1 MTGTTLALILVS
13 VTLSACAQVLFKLGV
28 APVPGQ
34 AVLPG
39 ASLIGTVLGI
49 LLRPGVLGGL
59 ALYGIGTVIWLR
71 ALAQTE
77 LSQAYPFVGLGFV
90 MTAALG
96 YLLFNEAIGPTRLIG
111 IALVIA
117 GVVLVGRS

>member
-1 MTGTTLALILVS
+1 MTYGTLALILFS

-28 APVPGQ
+28 APVPGP
-34 AVLPG
+34 VGNP
-39 ASLIGTVLGI
+39 SLIGAVIGT

-59 ALYGIGTVIWLR
+59 ALYGIGTVVWLR

-90 MTAALG
+90 MTAMLG
-96 YLLFNEAIGPTRLIG
+96 HLVFNEALGPTRLIG

>member
-1 MTGTTLALILVS
+1 MTGGTLALILVS

-34 AVLPG
+34 AVTGSSSLAG
-39 ASLIGTVLGI
+39 AVIAT

-59 ALYGIGTVIWLR
+59 ALYGIGTVIWLH

-96 YLLFNEAIGPTRLIG
+96 YLVFNEALGPSRLVG

>member
-1 MTGTTLALILVS
+1 MTSGTLALIFLS
-13 VTLSACAQVLFKLGV
+13 VTLSACAQVLFKFGV
-28 APVPGQ
+28 APVPGS
-34 AVLPG
+34 VGNP
-39 ASLIGTVLGI
+39 SLIGAVIAT

-59 ALYGIGTVIWLR
+59 ALYGIGTVVWLR
-71 ALAQTE
+71 ALAQVE

-90 MTAALG
+90 MTAVLG
-96 YLLFNEAIGPTRLIG
+96 SLVFNEALGPTRLVG

>member
-1 MTGTTLALILVS
+1 MTGGTLTLILIS
-13 VTLSACAQVLFKLGV
+13 VALSACAQVLFKLGV

-34 AVLPG
+34 DAAIG
-39 ASLIGTVLGI
+39 TSLIGAVVATLF
-49 LLRPGVLGGL
+49 RPGVLGGL
-59 ALYGIGTVIWLR
+59 ALYGIGTVVWLR

-96 YLLFNEAIGPTRLIG
+96 YLVFNEALGPTRLIG

-117 GVVLVGRS
+117 GVILVGRS

>member
-1 MTGTTLALILVS
+1 MTSGTLVLILIS
-13 VTLSACAQVLFKLGV
+13 VTLSACAQVLFKMGV

-34 AVLPG
+34 G
-39 ASLIGTVLGI
+39 AAGSPSLIGTVI
-49 LLRPGVLGGL
+49 ATLLRPGVLGGL
-59 ALYGIGTVIWLR
+59 TLYGIGTVIWLR
-71 ALAQTE
+71 ALARTE

-96 YLLFNEAIGPTRLIG
+96 YVVFDEVLGPTRLVG

-117 GVVLVGRS
+117 GVILVGRS

>member
-1 MTGTTLALILVS
+1 MTPGTLALILVS
-13 VTLSACAQVLFKLGV
+13 VTLSACAQALFKLGV
-28 APVPGQ
+28 APTPGQ
-34 AVLPG
+34 G
-39 ASLIGTVLGI
+39 AAASSLIGAMVAT
-49 LLRPGVLGGL
+49 LLRPGILGGL
-59 ALYGIGTVIWLR
+59 ALYGVGTLVWLR

-77 LSQAYPFVGLGFV
+77 LSKAYPFVGLGFV

-96 YLLFNEAIGPTRLIG
+96 YAVFNEALGPSRLIG